1 VGVPEQLLVGDVLR
15 YAALRT
21 PRAPAASLGDRQI
34 TFEAAALKA
43 ERLAASLYKVGV
55 RHGDRVAWWAE
66 TSLEAM
72 PLYFALAQLGA
83 VFVPLN
89 PRYTEEEC
97 RQVLN
102 KADPRLV
109 LTDDGRG
116 GHAKLSDLTDAAGN
130 APPVNV
136 AETDPFI
143 LFFTSGTTG
152 EPKGCIL
159 SHRTERLRAG
169 IGSPFPL
176 GATVCMF
183 PQFHMAGWAFALR
196 AWISGDQMVYVEKP
210 DAHELLG
217 AVTRHRAY
225 EMYCIP
231 AVWQRILETDRS
243 GYDLSSLRLANTGT
257 SATTPELLAAIA
269 EAVPNAV
276 TSIAYGS
283 TEAHAVCTLG
293 PKDILR
299 KPNSVGPAAAGVH
312 LKLDE
317 AGELWVRSPYLFSG
331 YFRNEEA
338 TSAALVDGW
347 YRTGD
352 LAERDDEGYYSIV
365 GRAKDIIRT
374 GGETVAPV
382 EVDLVL
388 QSHPAVLDGAV
399 RGAPD
404 ERWGEVIEA
413 FVVLRRGSS
422 LTIEALRDYCA
433 GRLAPHK
440 HPRRLFIVQSIPRT
454 GSTGQVQRRLL
465 VP

>member
-1 VGVPEQLLVGDVLR
+1 MGVPEQLLVGDVLR

-89 PRYTEEEC
+89 PRYTEDEC

-116 GHAKLSDLTDAAGN
+116 GHAKLSDLTDAGK

-257 SATTPELLAAIA
+257 SATTPELLTAIA
-269 EAVPNAV
+269 EAFPKAA
-276 TSIAYGS
+276 TCIAYGS
-283 TEAHAVCTLG
+283 TEAHAVCMLG

-299 KPNSVGPAAAGVH
+299 KPNSVGPAAAGVR

-413 FVVLRRGSS
+413 FVVLRQGST